1 MSTAQR
7 GAWIEGGEEHKGPT
21 PQDRSGRGRTR
32 LKLAAPGQRVT
43 AVQRRRT
50 RPGDLTR
57 REVEVLQLV
66 SSGMT
71 NRAVARALW
80 VTSETV
86 KFHLSNIYRKLSVS
100 NRVEASDWAHENG
113 VAELGSR
120 VAREVVSAR
129 GQ

>member
-7 GAWIEGGEEHKGPT
+7 VAWVDGGEERGGLT
-21 PQDRSGRGRTR
+21 PKERSGRGRTR
-32 LKLAAPGQRVT
+32 LEISAPEPRVT
-43 AVQRRRT
+43 AVRRRRT

-71 NRAVARALW
+71 NRAVAHALW

-86 KFHLSNIYRKLSVS
+86 KFHLSNVYRKLGVGS
-100 NRVEASDWAHENG
+100 RAEASEWAHENG
-113 VAELGSR
+113 VDELERQDG
-120 VAREVVSAR
+120 ALDFSAR
-129 GQ
+129 

>member
-7 GAWIEGGEEHKGPT
+7 GAWIDGGEERRGLT
-21 PQDRSGRGRTR
+21 PKDRSGRGRTR
-32 LKLAAPGQRVT
+32 LELAAPGPRVT
-43 AVQRRRT
+43 TVRRRRT

-86 KFHLSNIYRKLSVS
+86 KFHLSNVYRKLGVG
-100 NRVEASDWAHENG
+100 NRVEATEWAHENG
-113 VAELGSR
+113 VDALGPPMDALEIGSR
-120 VAREVVSAR
+120 
-129 GQ
+129 